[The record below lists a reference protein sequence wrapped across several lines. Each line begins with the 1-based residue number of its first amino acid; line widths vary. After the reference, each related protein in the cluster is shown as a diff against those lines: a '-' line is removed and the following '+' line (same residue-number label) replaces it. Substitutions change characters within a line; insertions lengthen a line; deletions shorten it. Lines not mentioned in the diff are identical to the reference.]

1 LECLCRHVF
10 GRGVGARRRRRCLSG
25 MFVGGDLDPTFHVGL
40 PRAHRSAMGG
50 VRLWTVDGGDGV
62 RNSLCDSEI
71 SEYDCG

>member
-1 LECLCRHVF
+1 
-10 GRGVGARRRRRCLSG
+10 
-25 MFVGGDLDPTFHVGL
+25 VGGDLDPTFHVGL